1 MAFDGSEV
9 YISNPLG
16 SGSSWLKATLDGNT
30 LSLATRQ
37 YLGVEAGYLFY
48 MGAAKDSTYVVSNPV
63 TGDQTVGT
71 YNLIDKPA
79 ILFDYDQA
87 TKTFH
92 SSDIMIVNAGK
103 NRIGDTYVA
112 YGKPAY
118 APWTMLPATP
128 ATPKIDSYLDL
139 SPYASYGL
147 SGAIVSFTVPS
158 VDVDDNFIAQ
168 ENLYY
173 RVSFDGQPKE
183 LLGARD
189 IPYYFTG
196 SDASAVLQ
204 GSGDSRQL
212 QVSTAPTDSISIQ
225 SFYVV
230 GGETRA
236 SDIVTY
242 LIADG
247 TSHVTNGLLA
257 VSQPVA
263 AAPVATS
270 WYDLSGRAV
279 SDFSSHGVYVC
290 KMRYADGKVT
300 VKKVLR

>member
-1 MAFDGSEV
+1 
-9 YISNPLG
+9 
-16 SGSSWLKATLDGNT
+16 
-30 LSLATRQ
+30 
-37 YLGVEAGYLFY
+37 

-79 ILFDYDQA
+79 ILFDYDPA

-147 SGAIVSFTVPS
+147 SGAIVTFTVPS

-257 VSQPVA
+257 VSQPVS